1 MLTDAE
7 SSVSSHRT
15 DRSGNVYG
23 WGKREPQGATR
34 SRFGREG
41 ATKKKKKKVLDKPRK
56 WEVKNPAKPK
66 PVNVNVP
73 QEKCQTEGEKKEKR
87 QGLFP
92 WFRHLLVSIPHISI
106 GHTRYLLS
114 GAVQMGGLA
123 EFRGVGTSR
132 SEMHAV
138 T

>member
-1 MLTDAE
+1 MSLPIVPIDLEMCTAGE
-7 SSVSSHRT
+7 KESHREPLG
-15 DRSGNVYG
+15 RVSG
-23 WGKREPQGATR
+23 
-34 SRFGREG
+34 GRG
-41 ATKKKKKKVLDKPRK
+41 RPKKKKKKVLDKPRK